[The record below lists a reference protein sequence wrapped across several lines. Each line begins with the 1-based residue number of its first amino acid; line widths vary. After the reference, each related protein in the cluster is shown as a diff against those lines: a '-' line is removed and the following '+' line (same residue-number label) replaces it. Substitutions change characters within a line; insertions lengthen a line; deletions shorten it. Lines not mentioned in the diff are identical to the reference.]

1 MYPSIMRILLTGAT
15 GMLGGSIADE
25 LVHHTK
31 ALEILAPTNLE
42 LNLSDKEV
50 TDKYLQQLRPEI
62 IIHCAAKVGGIQ
74 ANVKDPWEFFY
85 SNHRIDSNL
94 IGAAFS
100 AQIRSFFYFGSSC
113 MYPAITAQ
121 PMSEAQLFSGKLES
135 TNEGYAI
142 AKLTG
147 TKLVEA
153 AATQFGLDWHAFIL
167 SNLYGPRDN
176 FNQESSHLVA
186 AIINK
191 IDAALKSNDVAVEMW
206 GDGNARREFTF
217 VHDISKFIVSR
228 IGNSIDLPKVLN
240 LGFSRDYSIIEYYQE
255 VAKVMQF
262 SGSIRAIPDKP
273 SGMQRKLMDSSL
285 ASSFGWSPS
294 TELETGLSVTID
306 YFKSRGSK

>member
-1 MYPSIMRILLTGAT
+1 MRILLTGST
-15 GMLGGSIADE
+15 GMLGSSIKDE
-25 LVHHTK
+25 LLRSNHE
-31 ALEILAPTNLE
+31 LEILVPTS
-42 LNLSDKEV
+42 SDLDLLDAKATES
-50 TDKYLQQLRPEI
+50 YLQQHRPDL

-113 MYPAITAQ
+113 MYPAITEQ
-121 PMSEAQLFSGKLES
+121 PMNESQLFSGKLES

-191 IDAALKSNDVAVEMW
+191 IHAAIESHSANVEMW

-217 VHDISKFIVSR
+217 VHDVSKFIVTK
-228 IGNSIDLPKVLN
+228 IGNSTDLPKVLN
-240 LGFSRDYSIIEYYQE
+240 LGSSRDYSILEYYKE
-255 VAKVMQF
+255 VAQVMQF
-262 SGSIRAIPDKP
+262 SGSISAIPDKP

-285 ASSFGWSPS
+285 AYSFGWSPS
-294 TELETGLSVTID
+294 TELETGLSITVD
-306 YFKSRGSK
+306 YFKSKGSK

>member
-1 MYPSIMRILLTGAT
+1 
-15 GMLGGSIADE
+15 
-25 LVHHTK
+25 
-31 ALEILAPTNLE
+31 
-42 LNLSDKEV
+42 
-50 TDKYLQQLRPEI
+50 
-62 IIHCAAKVGGIQ
+62 
-74 ANVKDPWEFFY
+74 
-85 SNHRIDSNL
+85 
-94 IGAAFS
+94 
-100 AQIRSFFYFGSSC
+100 

-121 PMSEAQLFSGKLES
+121 PMSESQLFSGKLES

-167 SNLYGPRDN
+167 SNLYGPKDN

-191 IDAALKSNDVAVEMW
+191 INEALKSNSAEVEMW

-217 VHDISKFIVSR
+217 VHDVSKFIVSK

-240 LGFSRDYSIIEYYQE
+240 LGSSRDYSIIEYYQE

-262 SGSIRAIPDKP
+262 SGSISAIPDKP

-285 ASSFGWSPS
+285 AFSFGWSPS
-294 TELETGLSVTID
+294 TELETGLSITVD
-306 YFKSRGSK
+306 YFKGKGSK